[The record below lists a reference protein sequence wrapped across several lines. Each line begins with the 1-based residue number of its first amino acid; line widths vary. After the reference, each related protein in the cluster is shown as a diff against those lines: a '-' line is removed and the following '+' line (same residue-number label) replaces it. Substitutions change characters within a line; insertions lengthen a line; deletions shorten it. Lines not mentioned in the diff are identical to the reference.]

1 MLASSFKNI
10 NEINNENEISIK
22 KTHPRAKFTQNEDE
36 LLKRLVENF
45 GINDW
50 QTISRQMPG
59 RNARQCRDRWQ
70 NYLSPE
76 VVNGPWTYEEEELLV
91 KKYEEL
97 GPSWKLIA
105 TFFPSRTDI
114 NIKSRW
120 NLRERRLKKES
131 LELTKEL
138 LIENRDKF
146 PSSARYKKSK
156 KQSLSK
162 NENMLPNIL
171 QQQNKNA
178 SLCNQLVYEFQQAK
192 TNQQFPHSNIP
203 NKENAE
209 KAGKGINSSPLP
221 FCSDDKTIKNDDIM
235 GFKLSSE
242 EFFGSTVNDC
252 VDFLLMNEE
261 NDFNDGYIDSLF

>member
-1 MLASSFKNI
+1 MITPIEPNLFYQ
-10 NEINNENEISIK
+10 ENYQQNIK
-22 KTHPRAKFTQNEDE
+22 KVHPRVPFTHYEDDI
-36 LLKRLVENF
+36 LKNLVIKYGSYN
-45 GINDW
+45 W
-50 QTISRQMPG
+50 KTISKYMPN
-59 RNARQCRDRWQ
+59 RNPRQCRDRWL
-70 NYLSPE
+70 NYLSPD
-76 VVNGPWTYEEEELLV
+76 VVNGPWTLEEEELLV

-97 GPSWKLIA
+97 GPSWKQIA

-156 KQSLSK
+156 KQPLSK
-162 NENMLPNIL
+162 NVNMLPNIL
-171 QQQNKNA
+171 QQQNKNT

-203 NKENAE
+203 NKENTE

-221 FCSDDKTIKNDDIM
+221 FCSDDKTIKNDDMM
-235 GFKLSSE
+235 GFQLSSE